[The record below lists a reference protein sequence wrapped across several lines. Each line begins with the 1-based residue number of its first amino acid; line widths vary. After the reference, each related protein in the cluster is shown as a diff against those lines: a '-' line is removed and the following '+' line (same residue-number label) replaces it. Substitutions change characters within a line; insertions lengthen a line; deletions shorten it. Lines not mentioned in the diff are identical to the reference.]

1 MSISARNIFNY
12 DSLLSKRIQLANR
25 EYQVRQ
31 RERDLLGQALA
42 QRSAQPD
49 QQSSLIRSQRFFEL
63 GFEEG
68 FKRAQ
73 AGETEVPD
81 LGGLFSI
88 FAGALLRGNVR
99 AKGGPVKKGEPY
111 VVGEKGPELIVPSES
126 GNVIPNNE
134 VSPYFEASI
143 GREDANNLKSNIVT
157 ESFFDTGKGRSSDSY
172 EEKTYDGTTLFRD
185 ETKLIGSSMTQ
196 SSYQHTPTITETD
209 EDGGVETF
217 TETETMSSRISSI
230 AKDDLIEHQD
240 QLLGE
245 IHKIKGFENVTI
257 DDVLKGSTGLPKDTL
272 FNILSNS
279 DASFATDARTEEQN
293 RMPTDYLVNSSD
305 NFRSEAETRY
315 NSEGLI
321 KSDTENNEYS
331 NLAANINQSVG
342 GNGVKTVIQPVIQTQ
357 FTQVPTPVPIA
368 QPVGGNVTRMKR
380 SELPNNIAK
389 LIQ

>member
-12 DSLLSKRIQLANR
+12 DSLLSKRIQLDNR
-25 EYQVRQ
+25 EYQIRQ

-42 QRSAQPD
+42 QRNTQPD
-49 QQSSLIRSQRFFEL
+49 QQSALIRSQRFFEL

-88 FAGALLRGNVR
+88 FAGALIRGNVR

-126 GNVIPNNE
+126 GNVIPNDE

-143 GREDANNLKSNIVT
+143 KRDGNNIVT
-157 ESFFDTGKGRSSDSY
+157 ESFFDTGKGRISDFY
-172 EEKTYDGTTLFRD
+172 EEKTSDGKVLFSD
-185 ETKLIGSSMTQ
+185 KTEMIGSSMTQ
-196 SSYQHTPTITETD
+196 SYYDHYSNEEKYD
-209 EDGGVETF
+209 DGGAETF
-217 TETETMSSRISSI
+217 TETSTLTTKISSI
-230 AKDDLIEHQD
+230 AKDDLIKHQD
-240 QLLGE
+240 QLLSE
-245 IHKIKGFENVTI
+245 IHKIKGFEDVTI
-257 DDVLKGSTGLPKDTL
+257 DDVLKGTTGLPKDTM

-279 DASFATDARTEEQN
+279 DASFATAARTDEQN
-293 RMPTDYLVNSSD
+293 RMPTDYLVNASSD
-305 NFRSEAETRY
+305 MRYDAKKTY
-315 NSEGLI
+315 NSEGLV
-321 KSDTENNEYS
+321 KGDTEKNEYS
-331 NLAANINQSVG
+331 NLASSINQSVG
-342 GNGVKTVIQPVIQTQ
+342 GNKVKTVIQPVIQNQ
-357 FTQVPTPVPIA
+357 ITQVPTPVPIA

>member
-217 TETETMSSRISSI
+217 TETETSSSRISSI
-230 AKDDLIEHQD
+230 AINDLIEHQD